1 MAKNK
6 YNKNCPFTEMQV
18 KYIDY
23 KDVKLLRK
31 YMSQYSKIVPRYYT
45 GVNLKYQKALAVAIK
60 RARNMALLP
69 FVRKGRINTGV

>member
-23 KDVKLLRK
+23 KDIKLLRK

-60 RARNMALLP
+60 RARNMGLLP
-69 FVRKGRINTGV
+69 FVRRGRHHVGA

>member
-6 YNKNCPFTEMQV
+6 YNKNCPFTEAQV

-23 KDVKLLRK
+23 KDIKLLRK
-31 YMSQYSKIVPRYYT
+31 YMSQYCKIVPRYYT
-45 GVNLKYQKALAVAIK
+45 GVNLKYQRALAVAIK

-69 FVRKGRINTGV
+69 FVRQGR

>member
-6 YNKNCPFTEMQV
+6 YNKPCPFTTDGV

-23 KDVKLLRK
+23 KDTRLLRK

-45 GVNLKYQKALAVAIK
+45 GVNLKFQKLLAIAIK

-69 FVRKGRINTGV
+69 YVRR

>member
-6 YNKNCPFTEMQV
+6 YNKPCPFTTDGV

-31 YMSQYSKIVPRYYT
+31 YISQYSKIVPRYYT
-45 GVNLKYQKALAVAIK
+45 GVNLKFQKLLAIAIK

-69 FVRKGRINTGV
+69 FVRR

>member
-6 YNKNCPFTEMQV
+6 YNKNCPFTEAGV

-23 KDVKLLRK
+23 KDLNLLKK
-31 YMSQYSKIVPRYYT
+31 YVSQHSKIVPRYYS
-45 GVNLKYQKALAVAIK
+45 GVNLKYQKMLAVAIK

-69 FVRKGRINTGV
+69 FVRQGR

>member
-6 YNKNCPFTEMQV
+6 YNKACEFTEAGT

-23 KDVKLLRK
+23 KDVKLLRRFTT
-31 YMSQYSKIVPRYYT
+31 QYGKIVPRYYT
-45 GVNLKYQKALAVAIK
+45 GTNLKYQKALAVAIK

-69 FVRKGRINTGV
+69 FVK

>member
-6 YNKNCPFTEMQV
+6 YNKPCPFTTDGV

-31 YMSQYSKIVPRYYT
+31 YVSQYSKIVPRYYT
-45 GVNLKYQKALAVAIK
+45 GVNLKFQKLLAIAIK

-69 FVRKGRINTGV
+69 FVRR